1 MDILIL
7 FYNTMWGFSLEFRKE
22 DLPEGCVITTDRNL
36 LSKADAVVFHLPDLP
51 SVMEDEIDKREGQIW
66 VGWNLECEENYS
78 WTKDPEFRESFDL
91 WMGYHQEDDIVYPYY
106 EPDYGKMLVAA
117 RRKKP
122 YKKACMFISSD
133 MNRSHRQEYLKQLMQ
148 YTDIDSYGKLY
159 HNCELPVEDRGRD
172 TLLSV
177 IGDYQFVI
185 SFENAIGKDYVT
197 EKFFNPLLAGTVPVY
212 LGAPNIR
219 EFAPGENCFLDVS
232 AFDSPE
238 GVAVFMNQCYDDEA
252 LYERFHAWRKRP
264 LLLSFTNKLEQ
275 VRSNPLTRLCQKIH
289 ELKLRGI

>member
-1 MDILIL
+1 
-7 FYNTMWGFSLEFRKE
+7 
-22 DLPEGCVITTDRNL
+22 
-36 LSKADAVVFHLPDLP
+36 
-51 SVMEDEIDKREGQIW
+51 
-66 VGWNLECEENYS
+66 
-78 WTKDPEFRESFDL
+78 
-91 WMGYHQEDDIVYPYY
+91 
-106 EPDYGKMLVAA
+106 
-117 RRKKP
+117 
-122 YKKACMFISSD
+122 
-133 MNRSHRQEYLKQLMQ
+133 MQ